1 MDAIDNN
8 VRDFLLLPQRPQSWQ
23 RSQGHRAVHAAVQRA
38 IVAQHRI
45 GWDKF
50 LFGFVS
56 PAWESAQ
63 SLYQELTGD
72 YPPRPPPAWV
82 DILLPALWDFS
93 HDIWSY
99 RNEVKHGVT
108 ALEQAAQAR
117 ARVVALVTDR
127 YRHRPHLAPRYNFLY
142 KKSLQDRLLEGNR
155 ALYTWLSSVSNLSS
169 ISSGPCQTSI
179 CTHTFQRLSNDAV
192 RRLRRPLR
200 RLRRLQPA
208 SGPTRKRGFA
218 LGQPASRYSSSF
230 LTAIWNFTPRNPPV
244 PLQSTRGRKK
254 MFKSSINSHVARLT
268 FDRGRSARHL
278 V

>member
-1 MDAIDNN
+1 MWQSIKRIKTKLPMPRNAFVAKIMFDKLPVGDRLNFFDPTELALCRCCNVQVETQKHLYQCRNRRCKSYRLRCWIKQCKAILIAGHTSRLLMDAIDNN
-8 VRDFLLLPQRPQSWQ
+8 VRDFLLLPQRPQPWQ

-63 SLYQELTGD
+63 SLYQEITGD

-99 RNEVKHGVT
+99 RNEVNHGVT

-142 KKSLQDRLLEGNR
+142 KKSL
-155 ALYTWLSSVSNLSS
+155 
-169 ISSGPCQTSI
+169 
-179 CTHTFQRLSNDAV
+179 
-192 RRLRRPLR
+192 
-200 RLRRLQPA
+200 
-208 SGPTRKRGFA
+208 
-218 LGQPASRYSSSF
+218 
-230 LTAIWNFTPRNPPV
+230 
-244 PLQSTRGRKK
+244 
-254 MFKSSINSHVARLT
+254 
-268 FDRGRSARHL
+268 
-278 V
+278 